1 MSYMKADGMEVYCI
15 MARKSWVTPKAM
27 VEEFEANEYVAVCW
41 GVECD
46 VNWANEYEMGHGG
59 DYWKGVTHDEAH
71 CGNSSNQ
78 VIRTDDY
85 GNPIRMVETGTDGLG
100 TLRCTIYYD
109 SDYNSVRDVST
120 VKIGDIIY
128 WTTSAADGRT
138 WNHMGK
144 VFGTAEGHPNRS

>member
-1 MSYMKADGMEVYCI
+1 MKKRWG
-15 MARKSWVTPKAM
+15 TPRAV

-46 VNWANEYEMGHGG
+46 VNWANEYEMKHGG
-59 DYWKGVTHDEAH
+59 DYWNGVTHDEAH

-78 VIRTDDY
+78 VIRTDDH
-85 GNPIRMVETGTDGLG
+85 GNPIRMVETGTNGLG
-100 TLRCTIYYD
+100 TLTCTIFYD
-109 SDYNSVRDVST
+109 QDYSDVRDVRT
-120 VKIGDIIY
+120 VKVGDIIY

-138 WNHMGK
+138 WNHMGE